1 MNKTFIFF
9 QKLELKKAN
18 VAVQNIFYCT
28 RNGYT
33 LNKIKNKNM
42 LLKKKNMKYA
52 TVRDGS
58 KDIFV
63 KRRRAIYFTKCADL
77 AFL

>member
-18 VAVQNIFYCT
+18 VAVQNSFYCT

-42 LLKKKNMKYA
+42 LLKKKKHE
-52 TVRDGS
+52 
-58 KDIFV
+58 I
-63 KRRRAIYFTKCADL
+63 CHC
-77 AFL
+77 